1 MAQTKIVV
9 GGVYRHFKGE
19 LYRVKGLAT
28 HTETGDLL
36 VIYKSA
42 THDGVTTWARP
53 LDMFSGKV
61 DGKRRFELLD
71 DSMPARSIPV
81 KYADVPDSYV
91 SYWAAEGKT
100 SGLIDRLRM
109 EVSKYND
116 FDTALAIIDDEL
128 RPLLAALQLSDM
140 KQEKAEL
147 CREIM
152 GLDRKEDK
160 E

>member
-1 MAQTKIVV
+1 MAQTKIVE

-19 LYRVKGLAT
+19 LYRVEGLAT

-53 LDMFSGKV
+53 LDMFCRKINGKP
-61 DGKRRFELLD
+61 RFELLD
-71 DSMPARSIPV
+71 DSMPSRTIPV
-81 KYADVPDSYV
+81 KYVDVPDGYV
-91 SYWAAEGKT
+91 SYWAAEGKA
-100 SGLIDRLRM
+100 SGLVDRLRT
-109 EVSKYND
+109 EVSEYND

-152 GLDRKEDK
+152 GLYEEKGK
-160 E
+160 A

>member
-1 MAQTKIVV
+1 MAQTKIVA
-9 GGVYRHFKGE
+9 GGTYRHFKGE

-28 HTETGDLL
+28 HTEMGDLL

-53 LDMFSGKV
+53 FDMFCGKV
-61 DGKRRFELLD
+61 DGKQRFELLD
-71 DSMPARSIPV
+71 DSMPSRTIPV
-81 KYADVPDSYV
+81 KYADVPDSYL
-91 SYWAAEGKT
+91 SYWAAEGKA

-116 FDTALAIIDDEL
+116 WDTALAIIDDEL

-147 CREIM
+147 CRKIM
-152 GLDRKEDK
+152 GLDEEEGKT
-160 E
+160 

>member
-1 MAQTKIVV
+1 MAQTKIVA
-9 GGVYRHFKGE
+9 GGIYRHFKGE
-19 LYRVKGLAT
+19 LYRVEGLAT

-53 LDMFSGKV
+53 FDMFCGKV
-61 DGKRRFELLD
+61 DGKPRFKLLD
-71 DSMPARSIPV
+71 DSMPSRTIPV
-81 KYADVPDSYV
+81 KYADVPDGYV
-91 SYWAAEGKT
+91 SYWTAVGKA
-100 SGLIDRLRM
+100 SGLVDRLRM
-109 EVSKYND
+109 EVSKYNE

-147 CREIM
+147 CREII
-152 GLDRKEDK
+152 GLDKEEGK
-160 E
+160 T